1 MTEKILK
8 ISYIIGTY
16 PGFSSTFI
24 DREIRMMRQWGIP
37 MQLLS
42 IRPADPRKTLS
53 AEQQAN
59 QREVIY
65 LIPVRWGAFGC
76 AQFYYLLRKPGT
88 YWRTLL
94 YLLTRRHPTL
104 RDHAMTLLHFA
115 EGVYAAY
122 LLRPTGVNHLHAHFV
137 DRAATVA
144 LVAARLLEI
153 PYSLAVHAGE
163 DIYVHPVL
171 LNEKF
176 SGAKFVISCTQ
187 YNLDYLQALGIPDLD
202 KKAFAIH
209 HGLDFEH
216 YGTLPQPQEPPLL
229 LSVGR
234 LVEKKGLD
242 HLIRACWRL
251 QDEGRKFVCHI
262 IGSGPERER
271 LSALISELGLQETV
285 ILRGVL
291 PHDQVM
297 EEYNRAT
304 LFVLPCVQGRDGSLD
319 GIPNVLPE
327 AMASGVPVVSTPV
340 SAIPELIVNEV
351 NGLLTPPEDETALAA
366 ALARLL
372 DDPALR
378 QRLSIQGQQ
387 TVTEHFDIDKNVH
400 QVYEVFV
407 KYGGPEHDT
416 SH

>member
-1 MTEKILK
+1 MAEPTLK
-8 ISYIIGTY
+8 ICYIIGTY

-42 IRPADPRKTLS
+42 IRPADPGRTLS

-65 LIPVRWGAFGC
+65 LIPVQWGKFWRGH
-76 AQFYYLLRKPGT
+76 FYFLLKQPWIYLS
-88 YWRTLL
+88 TLF

-104 RDHAMTLLHFA
+104 RDQAMTLLHFA

-122 LLRPTGVNHLHAHFV
+122 LLRSLGVNHLHAHFV

-144 LVAARLLEI
+144 LVAARLLKI

-171 LNEKF
+171 LREKF
-176 SGAKFVISCTQ
+176 AEAKFVISCTQ
-187 YNLDYLQALGIPDLD
+187 YNLDYLKQLGIPDLD
-202 KKAFAIH
+202 RKAFAIH

-216 YGTLPQPQEPPLL
+216 YGTAPQPQTPPLL

-242 HLIRACWRL
+242 YLIRACRQL
-251 QDEGRKFVCHI
+251 QDQGREFVCHI
-262 IGSGPERER
+262 IGSGPEREH
-271 LSALISELGLQETV
+271 LHALIQELGLQETV
-285 ILRGVL
+285 FLRGIL
-291 PHDQVM
+291 PHDQVVD
-297 EEYNRAT
+297 EYNRAT
-304 LFVLPCVQGRDGSLD
+304 LFALPCVQGQDGSLD

-340 SAIPELIVNEV
+340 SAIPELVV
-351 NGLLTPPEDETALAA
+351 DGTNGLLVPPGEVTALAA

-378 QRLSIQGQQ
+378 RQLGEQGRRAVKEQ
-387 TVTEHFDIDKNVH
+387 FDLNQNVRK
-400 QVYEVFV
+400 VYEIFLR
-407 KYGGPEHDT
+407 YGGPEHDAP
-416 SH
+416 